1 MAHRLV
7 QRRLALASGRLKELR
22 EELRIV
28 EDQLSHLLDET
39 DDKSLRALVAETPS
53 AEFEHREAKKHSDAM
68 TAHRDRL
75 LRDIAAV
82 ETRINDLL
90 DRMTERAS

>member
-7 QRRLALASGRLKELR
+7 QRRLAQASARLKELR
-22 EELRIV
+22 EEMRIA
-28 EDQLSHLLDET
+28 EDQLSHLLEET
-39 DDKSLRALVAETPS
+39 EEKSLRALVAETPV

-68 TAHRDRL
+68 AAHRDAL
-75 LRDIAAV
+75 LRDIATT

-90 DRMTERAS
+90 DRMSERAS